1 MKVLILTG
9 KFGMGHYS
17 ASNSLSEDIKAKFD
31 NSEIIIK
38 DIFEY
43 IMPNYSDKMYKT
55 FSILVNRG
63 SSLYNLFYKC
73 AENGKKDIKFT
84 FSDYFLN
91 KLDTLLHEVQP
102 TVVISTFPFC
112 SQLVSRYKEKY
123 NSNLPL
129 ITCITDI
136 SSHSEW
142 ISKNTDC
149 YLVASKSTKEELVF
163 KGIDESKIKVNGI
176 PVKKEF
182 KRIEHVN
189 HSTKKNILIMGGG
202 LGLLPKSEQFYK
214 ELNSLEGVKTTVITG
229 NNKKMYYKLYGRYE
243 NIEVVGYT
251 NEVYKYM
258 KDSDLIISKPGGIT
272 LFETIYS
279 ELPILAFNPFLQQE
293 IDNAS
298 FILNNEIGRILG
310 KNKKYYVDEIKDLIY
325 DDTTLKEMSSN
336 MKELKKQFDNNTLEN
351 ILFSLDEQGA
361 CRECM

>member
-1 MKVLILTG
+1 
-9 KFGMGHYS
+9 
-17 ASNSLSEDIKAKFD
+17 
-31 NSEIIIK
+31 
-38 DIFEY
+38 
-43 IMPNYSDKMYKT
+43 
-55 FSILVNRG
+55 
-63 SSLYNLFYKC
+63 
-73 AENGKKDIKFT
+73 
-84 FSDYFLN
+84 
-91 KLDTLLHEVQP
+91 
-102 TVVISTFPFC
+102 
-112 SQLVSRYKEKY
+112 
-123 NSNLPL
+123 
-129 ITCITDI
+129 
-136 SSHSEW
+136 
-142 ISKNTDC
+142 
-149 YLVASKSTKEELVF
+149 
-163 KGIDESKIKVNGI
+163 
-176 PVKKEF
+176 
-182 KRIEHVN
+182 
-189 HSTKKNILIMGGG
+189 MGGG

-279 ELPILAFNPFLQQE
+279 ELPILAFNPFLHQE

-325 DDTTLKEMSSN
+325 DDATLKEMSSN